1 MANKERALDIF
12 HLLGEIDKKKYETW
26 DNLTDEQK
34 KELSPLIVMRWMAG
48 TSDPFQL
55 IMLNDLVNLAV
66 FNLGDHKQ
74 FLLELLT
81 ACSSGKQ
88 KRYSWV
94 NYKLT
99 AGGKRKLATQL
110 VAEHYNF
117 SLKQAEESVQLFSND
132 ELLELAELQGWQ
144 KEDIK
149 SLQKELK

>member
-1 MANKERALDIF
+1 MAKERALDIF

-66 FNLGDHKQ
+66 FNLSDHKQ

-81 ACSSGKQ
+81 VCSSGKP

-99 AGGKRKLATQL
+99 AGSKRKLATQL

-149 SLQKELK
+149 LLQKELK